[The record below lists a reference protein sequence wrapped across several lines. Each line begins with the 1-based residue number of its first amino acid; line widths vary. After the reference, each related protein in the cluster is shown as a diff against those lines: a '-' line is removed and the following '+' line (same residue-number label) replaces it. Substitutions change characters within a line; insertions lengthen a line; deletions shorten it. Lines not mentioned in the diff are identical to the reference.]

1 MFYLDFTQK
10 GSLDSVS
17 KASDIRDE
25 ELEVTVDAENI
36 CLMVAENSM
45 RVTELLLSELSL
57 RARGGNVTRL
67 RWFLELCWGT

>member
-57 RARGGNVTRL
+57 KV
-67 RWFLELCWGT
+67 